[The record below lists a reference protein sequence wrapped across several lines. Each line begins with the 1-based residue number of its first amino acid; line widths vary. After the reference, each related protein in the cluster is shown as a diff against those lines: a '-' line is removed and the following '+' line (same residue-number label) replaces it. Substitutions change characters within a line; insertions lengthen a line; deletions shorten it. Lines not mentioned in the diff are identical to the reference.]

1 MRMWGRR
8 KGIFSR
14 RKCVSDSVKGD
25 KYDGCMRN
33 RKKVS
38 LGNVRVHDGLQLGES
53 LEKELGDESQGPTNM
68 LLAIVVY

>member
-1 MRMWGRR
+1 MWGRR

-14 RKCVSDSVKGD
+14 RKFVSDSMKGD
-25 KYDGCMRN
+25 KYDGWMRN

-38 LGNVRVHDGLQLGES
+38 LGNVRVHDGLQLGKS

-68 LLAIVVY
+68 LLATVVY

>member
-1 MRMWGRR
+1 MWGRR

-14 RKCVSDSVKGD
+14 RKFVSDSMKGD

-38 LGNVRVHDGLQLGES
+38 LGNVKVHDGLQLGKG
-53 LEKELGDESQGPTNM
+53 LEREFGAE
-68 LLAIVVY
+68 